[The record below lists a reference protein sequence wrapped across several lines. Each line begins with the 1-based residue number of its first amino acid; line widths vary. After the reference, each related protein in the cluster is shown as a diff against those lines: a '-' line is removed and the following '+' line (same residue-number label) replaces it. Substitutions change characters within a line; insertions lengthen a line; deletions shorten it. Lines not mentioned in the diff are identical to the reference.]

1 MSQRN
6 ETPALIGA
14 LIVTAGLL
22 AGGYLWYTKQSGGK
36 SLLPVG
42 NVPAGGQD
50 FASVKSVPSG
60 QYNYGGSTS
69 FAPIRGS
76 VDNAIQAAKPE
87 FRLQYANPTSGSA
100 SSGSG
105 IQMLIDGQIDFA
117 QMSRPLTDGDRT
129 KAQAKGIALQE
140 VEVAIDG
147 LAIAVNPT
155 LNLTG
160 LTLDQLKSIYS
171 QQVSNWSEVG
181 GPNLPIVP
189 ISRPK
194 GSGGTVDLFQTVVM
208 GGQPFGANVKFVN
221 TTTDALRQLSITP
234 GGLYYA
240 SAPEIVPQCTTKPLP
255 IGRSAGKFVPPYAG
269 NLVAQT
275 ACPTARNQLNHQ
287 AFRSGE
293 YPLTRKLSVAF
304 KQDGGRSQ
312 QSGQAYADLLLSDRG
327 QAMLDAAGFVKLR

>member
-14 LIVTAGLL
+14 LLVTAALL
-22 AGGYLWYTKQSGGK
+22 AGGYLWYSKQSGGK
-36 SLLPVG
+36 SLLPVAG
-42 NVPAGGQD
+42 NNSSGGTAAD

-76 VDNAIQAAKPE
+76 VDNAIQTAKPE

-105 IQMLIDGQIDFA
+105 IQMLLKGEIDFA
-117 QMSRPLTDGDRT
+117 QMSRSLTDDDRA
-129 KAQAKGIALQE
+129 KAQTTLQE
-140 VEVAIDG
+140 VAVAIDG
-147 LAIAVNPT
+147 LAVAVNPT
-155 LNLTG
+155 LNLPG

-171 QQVSNWSEVG
+171 QQVSNWSQVG

-194 GSGGTVDLFQTVVM
+194 GSGGTVELFQAVVM
-208 GGQPFGANVKFVN
+208 GGQPFGSNVKFVN

-255 IGRSAGKFVPPYAG
+255 IGRNAGKFVPPYAG

-275 ACPTARNQLNHQ
+275 ACPTARNQLNRQ
-287 AFRSGE
+287 AFRSGD
-293 YPLTRKLSVAF
+293 YPLTRQLFVTF

-312 QSGQAYADLLLSDRG
+312 QAGQAYADLLLSDRG
-327 QAMLDAAGFVKLR
+327 QMLLEEAGFVKLR